1 MLTKCFSNGLKWHF
15 PRFRC
20 LFWFWHGPAPLCDSG
35 TVAGMSGR
43 RWGRELDSADR
54 PNVAPEEFK
63 RQENKQAFWSQR
75 AHSLSLTLFLSFSP
89 SLPLP
94 LPLSMVV
101 SPQLSS
107 PDLYFLSIFL
117 LLKPLHVSLVPPLST
132 FFSILST
139 HLSSCFDWKTRAA
152 ERQTSEERQT
162 DIIWPARGQTD
173 RQTETQTRAS
183 LFHKHTVMLQSRGT
197 RHGKC
202 LHHSI
207 FSTKHEQGLRRKL
220 SPPATQ
226 TFSAVT
232 DTLAAS
238 FRLYDCVCESVFSY
252 AYRWGWCEK
261 ASPITV
267 LLSRVSAAHSGCGSV
282 TICPLR
288 PVFHFKNTP
297 DFLR

>member
-1 MLTKCFSNGLKWHF
+1 MWLLKSSSAKKINKPFDHK
-15 PRFRC
+15 
-20 LFWFWHGPAPLCDSG
+20 GPI
-35 TVAGMSGR
+35 
-43 RWGRELDSADR
+43 
-54 PNVAPEEFK
+54 
-63 RQENKQAFWSQR
+63 
-75 AHSLSLTLFLSFSP
+75 HSLSLSASLFLSFSP
-89 SLPLP
+89 PHPPPTLILGSFSSTLLSWPLFFIHFPSFKTSPRVALP
-94 LPLSMVV
+94 
-101 SPQLSS
+101 
-107 PDLYFLSIFL
+107 SIFNFL
-117 LLKPLHVSLVPPLST
+117 LYLIYTSIILLWLNDKSIRETDLHRET
-132 FFSILST
+132 DRH
-139 HLSSCFDWKTRAA
+139 HL
-152 ERQTSEERQT
+152 TSQG
-162 DIIWPARGQTD
+162 AD

-202 LHHSI
+202 LHRSI
-207 FSTKHEQGLRRKL
+207 FSTKHEQGLRRKV

-232 DTLAAS
+232 NIHWLPHSDSTTV
-238 FRLYDCVCESVFSY
+238 CVSVFSY